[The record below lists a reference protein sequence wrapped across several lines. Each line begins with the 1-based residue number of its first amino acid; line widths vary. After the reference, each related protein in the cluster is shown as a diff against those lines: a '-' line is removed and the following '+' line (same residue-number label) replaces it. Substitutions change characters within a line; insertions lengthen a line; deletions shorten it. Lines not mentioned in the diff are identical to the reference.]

1 MKYTFF
7 GILRC
12 ENPKSAHV
20 HVNPVAREML
30 RTTQNKTAIK
40 QSRVKLISELHITDP
55 SVTNYKHIPQSNM
68 KHWSDSYQQLSKTTP
83 NLSERATLF
92 LSLSLSNT
100 HTHARTHLHAH
111 LLPMI
116 TTFCLE
122 VEPETVGII
131 WKLGGHSSCSSSR
144 EAWETCFCIIYIY
157 IYFLLGMMMWCQGRA

>member
-1 MKYTFF
+1 
-7 GILRC
+7 
-12 ENPKSAHV
+12 
-20 HVNPVAREML
+20 
-30 RTTQNKTAIK
+30 
-40 QSRVKLISELHITDP
+40 
-55 SVTNYKHIPQSNM
+55 M

-157 IYFLLGMMMWCQGRA
+157 IFFARNDDVMSRTRIIRTFMWGRLHSSFRQTSKVCPELWTYIYSLNVSLCILLNLILKSCYYYFNSSYLSLLCMVDL